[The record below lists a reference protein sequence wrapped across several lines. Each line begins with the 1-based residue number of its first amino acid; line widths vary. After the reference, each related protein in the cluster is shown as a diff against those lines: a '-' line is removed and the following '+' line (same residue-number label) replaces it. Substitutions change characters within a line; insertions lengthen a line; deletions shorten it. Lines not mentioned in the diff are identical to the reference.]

1 MTPEALFELF
11 LLSPIGFVE
20 VDEDGKVEVANPAA
34 RQLLAGFTRDWSIG
48 DLFSALSD
56 AAPDLSSRART
67 FDGARGL
74 VIDNLELLAPGAQ
87 RGLRLSLI
95 KVMENRFVAIVSDA
109 SALATTRGFVTRLEQ
124 QLQAID
130 SAVRDYASFTVDV
143 NGKIDSWSASAARV
157 HQFTANDA
165 IGQSLAICA
174 PNSASGEGHVQQTL
188 SLAARNGWCEEEGFR
203 VRRDASTFWASTI
216 VTAFREQDGSTNGYV
231 VVTHDLS
238 ERKKFEQSLTEEQ
251 ASSTDYL
258 TGVSTR
264 RGFFE
269 VASAEIARARRY
281 GHPLSMLL
289 VDPDKLRELNETYG
303 TEFGDECL
311 RALAWVCRQE
321 SRTTDVV
328 GRVGGEEF
336 AVLLPSTELSG
347 GLVLAERIR
356 ERMAR
361 HVFPGDTKNVTCTVC
376 VGVVELR
383 EDAPSVDGMLALGD
397 TAVQRAKQAG
407 RNLVVGY
414 DDA

>member
-11 LLSPIGFVE
+11 LLAPIGFVE

-48 DLFSALSD
+48 DLFAALGD
-56 AAPDLSSRART
+56 AAPDLSTRART
-67 FDGARGL
+67 FDSPRG
-74 VIDNLELLAPGAQ
+74 VVVDSMELLAPGAQ
-87 RGLRLSLI
+87 RGLTLSLI
-95 KVMENRFVAIVSDA
+95 KVLENRFVAIVSDA
-109 SALATTRGFVTRLEQ
+109 SSLATTRGFVSRLEQ
-124 QLQAID
+124 QLQAIEG
-130 SAVRDYASFTVDV
+130 AVRDYATFTVDAS
-143 NGKIDSWSASAARV
+143 GKIDSWSASAGRV
-157 HQFTANDA
+157 HQWSASDA
-165 IGQSLAICA
+165 IGQSLSICA
-174 PNSASGEGHVQQTL
+174 PNATGGESHVQQTL
-188 SLAARNGWCEEEGFR
+188 ALAARNGWCEEEGFR

-216 VTAFREQDGSTNGYV
+216 VTALRGQDGNATGYV

-361 HVFPGDTKNVTCTVC
+361 HVFPGDTRDVTCTVC
-376 VGVVELR
+376 VGVVELTD
-383 EDAPSVDGMLALGD
+383 EAPSVDGMLALGD

-414 DDA
+414 DA

>member
-34 RQLLAGFTRDWSIG
+34 RQLLAGFSRDWSVS
-48 DLFSALSD
+48 DLFSALGS
-56 AAPDLSSRART
+56 AAPDLSTRART
-67 FDGARGL
+67 FDAPRGL

-87 RGLRLSLI
+87 RGLTLSLI
-95 KVMENRFVAIVSDA
+95 KVMENRFVAIVADA
-109 SALATTRGFVTRLEQ
+109 SSLATSRGFVTRLEQ

-130 SAVRDYASFTVDV
+130 GAVREYATFTVDV

-157 HQFTANDA
+157 HQWSANDA
-165 IGQSLAICA
+165 VGQSLAMLA
-174 PNSASGEGHVQQTL
+174 PNSTSGESHVQQTL
-188 SLAARNGWCEEEGFR
+188 TLAARNGWCEEEGQR
-203 VRRDASTFWASTI
+203 VRRDATIFWASTI
-216 VTAFREQDGSTNGYV
+216 VTALRAQDGSATGFV

-238 ERKKFEQSLTEEQ
+238 ERKKMEQSLTEEQ

-258 TGVSTR
+258 TGVATR

-269 VASAEIARARRY
+269 VAGTEIARARRY

-289 VDPDKLRELNETYG
+289 VDPDRLRELNEQHG

-336 AVLLPSTELSG
+336 AVLLPATELSG

-361 HVFPGDTKNVTCTVC
+361 HVFAGDARDVTCTVC
-376 VGVVELR
+376 VGVVELS
-383 EDAPSVDGMLALGD
+383 EEAPSVDGMLALGD

-414 DDA
+414 DA

>member
-1 MTPEALFELF
+1 
-11 LLSPIGFVE
+11 VH
-20 VDEDGKVEVANPAA
+20 
-34 RQLLAGFTRDWSIG
+34 Q
-48 DLFSALSD
+48 
-56 AAPDLSSRART
+56 
-67 FDGARGL
+67 
-74 VIDNLELLAPGAQ
+74 
-87 RGLRLSLI
+87 
-95 KVMENRFVAIVSDA
+95 
-109 SALATTRGFVTRLEQ
+109 
-124 QLQAID
+124 
-130 SAVRDYASFTVDV
+130 
-143 NGKIDSWSASAARV
+143 WSAA
-157 HQFTANDA
+157 DA

-174 PNSASGEGHVQQTL
+174 PNSNAGEGHVQQTL
-188 SLAARNGWCEEEGFR
+188 SLASRNGWCEEEGFR
-203 VRRDASTFWASTI
+203 VRRDASTFWASSI
-216 VTAFREQDGSTNGYV
+216 VTALRAQDGSATGYV

-238 ERKKFEQSLTEEQ
+238 ERKKLEQSLTEEQ

-281 GHPLSMLL
+281 GHPLSLLL
-289 VDPDKLRELNETYG
+289 VDPDRLRELNETYG

-361 HVFPGDTKNVTCTVC
+361 HVFPGDTREVTCTVC
-376 VGVVELR
+376 VGVVELSD
-383 EDAPSVDGMLALGD
+383 EAPSVDGMLALGD

-414 DDA
+414 DA

>member
-20 VDEDGKVEVANPAA
+20 TDEDGKVEVANPAA
-34 RQLLAGFTRDWSIG
+34 RQLLAGFTRDWSIS
-48 DLFSALSD
+48 DLFAALGD

-67 FDGARGL
+67 FEAPRG
-74 VIDNLELLAPGAQ
+74 VVVDNMELLAPGAG
-87 RGLRLSLI
+87 RGLALSLI
-95 KVMENRFVAIVSDA
+95 KLHENRFVAIVSDA
-109 SALATTRGFVTRLEQ
+109 SALATSRGFVTRLEQ
-124 QLQAID
+124 QMQAVDGAI
-130 SAVRDYASFTVDV
+130 RDYATFTVDV
-143 NGKIDSWSASAARV
+143 HGKIDSWSTSAARV
-157 HQFTANDA
+157 HQWSAADA
-165 IGQSLAICA
+165 IGQSLAMCA
-174 PNSASGEGHVQQTL
+174 PASPGADSHVQQTL
-188 SLAARNGWCEEEGFR
+188 SLAARNGWCEEEGLR

-216 VTAFREQDGSTNGYV
+216 VTALKSQDGTANGYV

-238 ERKKFEQSLTEEQ
+238 ERKKLEQSLTEEQ

-264 RGFFE
+264 RGFFD

-281 GHPLSMLL
+281 SHPLTMLL
-289 VDPDKLRELNETYG
+289 VDPDNLRQLNDTHG

-361 HVFPGDTKNVTCTVC
+361 HVFAGDNREVTCTVC
-376 VGVVELR
+376 VGVVELSD
-383 EDAPSVDGMLALGD
+383 DAPSVDGMLTLGD

-414 DDA
+414 DA

>member
-34 RQLLAGFTRDWSIG
+34 RQLLAGFTRDWSIS
-48 DLFSALSD
+48 DLFAALSD

-67 FDGARGL
+67 FGSTRG
-74 VIDNLELLAPGAQ
+74 VVVENMDLLAPGAG
-87 RGLRLSLI
+87 RGLTLSLI
-95 KVMENRFVAIVSDA
+95 KVLENRFVAIVSDA

-124 QLQAID
+124 QMQAIEG
-130 SAVRDYASFTVDV
+130 AVRDYATFTVDAL
-143 NGKIDSWSASAARV
+143 GRIDSWSASAARV
-157 HQFTANDA
+157 HQWSANDA
-165 IGQSLAICA
+165 IGQPLTICA
-174 PNSASGEGHVQQTL
+174 PDTPGAESHVQQTL
-188 SLAARNGWCEEEGFR
+188 SLAARNGWCEEEGYR
-203 VRRDASTFWASTI
+203 VRRDASTFWASSI
-216 VTAFREQDGSTNGYV
+216 VTALKGQDGAATGYV
-231 VVTHDLS
+231 VITHDLS
-238 ERKKFEQSLTEEQ
+238 ERKKLEQSLTEEQ

-264 RGFFE
+264 RGFFD

-289 VDPDKLRELNETYG
+289 VDPDNLRQLNDTYG
-303 TEFGDECL
+303 TDFGDECL

-361 HVFPGDTKNVTCTVC
+361 HVFPGDTRDVTCTVC
-376 VGVVELR
+376 VGVVELSD
-383 EDAPSVDGMLALGD
+383 DAPSVDGMLTLGD

-414 DDA
+414 DA

>member
-1 MTPEALFELF
+1 MTPESLFELF

-48 DLFSALSD
+48 NLFEALGA
-56 AAPDLSSRART
+56 AAPDLATRART
-67 FDGARGL
+67 FDSPRG
-74 VIDNLELLAPGAQ
+74 VVVDSIDLLAPGAQ
-87 RGLRLSLI
+87 CGLRLFLI
-95 KVMENRFVAIVSDA
+95 KTNENRFVAIVADA
-109 SALATTRGFVTRLEQ
+109 SSLATTRGYVTRLEQ
-124 QLQAID
+124 QLAAID
-130 SAVRDYASFTVDV
+130 GAVRDYATFTVDEH
-143 NGKIDSWSASAARV
+143 GKIDSWSASAARV
-157 HQFTANDA
+157 HQWSASDA
-165 IGQSLAICA
+165 IGQSLAICSPTA
-174 PNSASGEGHVQQTL
+174 TGGESHVQQTL
-188 SLAARNGWCEEEGFR
+188 SLAARNGWCEEEGLR

-216 VTAFREQDGSTNGYV
+216 LTALRGQDGGATGYV

-251 ASSTDYL
+251 ASSTDDL

-289 VDPDKLRELNETYG
+289 VDPDKLRELNDTYG
-303 TEFGDECL
+303 TAFGDECL

-361 HVFPGDTKNVTCTVC
+361 HVFPGETRDVTCTVC
-376 VGVVELR
+376 VGVVELSD
-383 EDAPSVDGMLALGD
+383 EAPTVDGMLALGD

-414 DDA
+414 DA

>member
-48 DLFSALSD
+48 NLFEALAD
-56 AAPDLSSRART
+56 AAPDLASRART
-67 FDGARGL
+67 FNSPRG
-74 VIDNLELLAPGAQ
+74 VVVDSMELLAPGAQ
-87 RGLRLSLI
+87 RGLRLFLI
-95 KVMENRFVAIVSDA
+95 KTSENRFVAIVADA
-109 SALATTRGFVTRLEQ
+109 SSLATTRGYVTRLEQ
-124 QLQAID
+124 QLAAID
-130 SAVRDYASFTVDV
+130 AAVRDYATFTVAAD
-143 NGKIDSWSASAARV
+143 GKIDSWSASASRV
-157 HQFTANDA
+157 HQWSAADA
-165 IGQSLAICA
+165 IGQSLSICA
-174 PNSASGEGHVQQTL
+174 PAASGGESHVQQTL
-188 SLAARNGWCEEEGFR
+188 ALAARNGWCEEEGFR

-216 VTAFREQDGSTNGYV
+216 VTALRGQDGSAMGFV

-264 RGFFE
+264 RGFFD

-289 VDPDKLRELNETYG
+289 VDPDRLRELNETYG

-361 HVFPGDTKNVTCTVC
+361 HVFPGDTRDVTCTVC
-376 VGVVELR
+376 VGVVELS
-383 EDAPSVDGMLALGD
+383 EEAPSVDGMLALGD
-397 TAVQRAKQAG
+397 TAVQRAKEAG

-414 DDA
+414 DA

>member
-34 RQLLAGFTRDWSIG
+34 RQLLAGFSRDWSVS
-48 DLFSALSD
+48 DLFSALGS
-56 AAPDLSSRART
+56 AAPDLSTRART
-67 FDGARGL
+67 FDAPRGL

-87 RGLRLSLI
+87 RGLTLSLI
-95 KVMENRFVAIVSDA
+95 KVMENRFVAIVADA
-109 SALATTRGFVTRLEQ
+109 SSLATSRGFVTRLEQ

-130 SAVRDYASFTVDV
+130 GAVREYATFTVDV

-157 HQFTANDA
+157 HQWSANDA
-165 IGQSLAICA
+165 VGQSLAMLA
-174 PNSASGEGHVQQTL
+174 PNSASGESHVQQTL
-188 SLAARNGWCEEEGFR
+188 TLAARNGWCEEEGQR
-203 VRRDASTFWASTI
+203 VRRDATIFWASTI
-216 VTAFREQDGSTNGYV
+216 VTALRAQDGSATGFV

-238 ERKKFEQSLTEEQ
+238 ERKKMEQSLTEEQ

-258 TGVSTR
+258 TGVATR

-269 VASAEIARARRY
+269 VAGTEIARARRY

-289 VDPDKLRELNETYG
+289 VDPDRLRELNEQHG

-336 AVLLPSTELSG
+336 AVLLPATELSG

-361 HVFPGDTKNVTCTVC
+361 HVFAGDARDVTCTVC
-376 VGVVELR
+376 VGVVELS
-383 EDAPSVDGMLALGD
+383 EEAPSVDGMLALGD

-414 DDA
+414 DA

>member
-48 DLFSALSD
+48 DLFAALSS
-56 AAPDLSSRART
+56 AAPDLFTRART

-74 VIDNLELLAPGAQ
+74 VVDNLELLAPGAQ
-87 RGLRLSLI
+87 RGLSLSLI

-109 SALATTRGFVTRLEQ
+109 SSLATTRGLVTRLEQ
-124 QLQAID
+124 QLHAID
-130 SAVRDYASFTVDV
+130 GAVRDYATFTVDS
-143 NGKIDSWSASAARV
+143 NGKIDSWSASAGRV
-157 HQFTANDA
+157 HQWSAKDA

-174 PNSASGEGHVQQTL
+174 PNSLAGEGHVQQTL
-188 SLAARNGWCEEEGFR
+188 ALASRNGWCEEEGFR

-216 VTAFREQDGSTNGYV
+216 VTALRGQDGTANGYV

-238 ERKKFEQSLTEEQ
+238 ERKKLEQSLTAEQ
-251 ASSTDYL
+251 ASNTDYL

-281 GHPLSMLL
+281 GHPLTMLL

-361 HVFPGDTKNVTCTVC
+361 HVFPGETREATCTVC
-376 VGVVELR
+376 VGVVELS
-383 EDAPSVDGMLALGD
+383 EDAPSVDGMLASGD

-414 DDA
+414 DA